1 MMKSLFKAPYKLGT
15 RIYISMLAL
24 LIGSF
29 FFIGIF
35 TFYNFKTQNTE
46 YHNKRLQRKEAA
58 TIASI
63 DYFLKEEKSHY
74 HNSKSIFQLFQ
85 TKIYELADVHN
96 LDLNIYNTKGELIL
110 SSNRELL
117 KEGVIPLKMDKET
130 VNHLS
135 ETGNRLDKKLTNK
148 GQEYLNSYQYI
159 LDTKN
164 KPIAIISIPYF
175 QLDETYKRDLRTYL
189 LALTPIYIILFLIA
203 SIMAL
208 VLSRQITE
216 PMRRLSSIMR
226 KAALMK
232 RYMPLRWNSSDE
244 VGQLVHQYNFM
255 VKELEKSA
263 DKLAQTQKESAWK
276 EMAKQVA
283 HEIKNPL
290 TPMKLNVQLFER
302 QLKADDPEFK
312 VKLKRFSSSI
322 IEQIDTLAHI
332 ASAFSDFARMPN
344 SNKEKLNLNNL
355 VESTVS
361 FYEAAHIELNLS
373 DEDLYVYVDHDQMVR
388 VLNNLLNNAIE
399 AVPEKEETHIKIG
412 LRKEAE
418 AAILSINDNGIGIPV
433 VLQEKIFEPNFT
445 TKNSGMGLGLAMV
458 KRIIDD
464 VNGSI
469 NFESEQKKGTT
480 FYISLPLYIQK
491 N

>member
-24 LIGSF
+24 LLGSF

-46 YHNKRLQRKEAA
+46 YHNKRLQRKEDA
-58 TIASI
+58 TLASI
-63 DYFLKEEKSHY
+63 DYFLREEKTHEHS
-74 HNSKSIFQLFQ
+74 SGSIFQLFQ

-96 LDLNIYNTKGELIL
+96 LDLNIYNVKGELII
-110 SSNRELL
+110 SSNKALL
-117 KEGVIPLKMDKET
+117 KEGVIPLKMDKEA
-130 VNHLS
+130 VKHLS
-135 ETGNRLDKKLTNK
+135 ESGKRLDKKLTNK

-159 LDTKN
+159 LDTNN

-189 LALTPIYIILFLIA
+189 LALTPIYIVLFLIA
-203 SIMAL
+203 SVMAL

-302 QLKADDPEFK
+302 QLKANDPEFK
-312 VKLKRFSSSI
+312 EKLKKFSGSI

-344 SNKEKLNLNNL
+344 SNKVKLNINNL
-355 VESTVS
+355 VESTVG
-361 FYEAAHIELNLS
+361 FYEAAHIDLNLS
-373 DEDLYVYVDHDQMVR
+373 DEELSVYADHDQLVR

-399 AVPEKEETHIKIG
+399 AVPEEKEAQIKID
-412 LRKEAE
+412 LRNEGGMAV
-418 AAILSINDNGIGIPV
+418 LSIKDNGVGIAP

-464 VNGSI
+464 MNGSI
-469 NFESEQKKGTT
+469 SFDSTPKRGTT
-480 FYISLPLYIQK
+480 FYISLPLYTQK

>member
-1 MMKSLFKAPYKLGT
+1 
-15 RIYISMLAL
+15 
-24 LIGSF
+24 
-29 FFIGIF
+29 
-35 TFYNFKTQNTE
+35 
-46 YHNKRLQRKEAA
+46 
-58 TIASI
+58 
-63 DYFLKEEKSHY
+63 
-74 HNSKSIFQLFQ
+74 
-85 TKIYELADVHN
+85 
-96 LDLNIYNTKGELIL
+96 
-110 SSNRELL
+110 
-117 KEGVIPLKMDKET
+117 
-130 VNHLS
+130 
-135 ETGNRLDKKLTNK
+135 
-148 GQEYLNSYQYI
+148 
-159 LDTKN
+159 
-164 KPIAIISIPYF
+164 
-175 QLDETYKRDLRTYL
+175 
-189 LALTPIYIILFLIA
+189 
-203 SIMAL
+203 
-208 VLSRQITE
+208 
-216 PMRRLSSIMR
+216 
-226 KAALMK
+226 
-232 RYMPLRWNSSDE
+232 
-244 VGQLVHQYNFM
+244 M